1 MFSQYICGV
10 SQLICWYCVRAF
22 YVFIDVDHMFRVTC
36 AVLSRLSS
44 SNSTVKCYCIRRCF
58 LHATNSLHFATIE
71 TNNKFSTVVLR
82 RKIKLNL
89 EKAGK
94 DDDLK
99 VDMEELEKALKT
111 DEVSTNY
118 NENIRKLRGQVE
130 KGFREIF
137 TGKLAMVIVGV
148 SVILIIILSGLR
160 EKKMREL
167 ESERKQTI
175 GRARIGGSW
184 ELVDFD
190 GKLGGSEQLKG
201 NWLLLYFGFTHCP
214 DVCPDSIEKMVE
226 VVFISVDP
234 ERDTVERVKEYCAEF
249 SPKIKGY
256 TGSKEQVAKV
266 AKAFRVY
273 YSQGPKVDKDD
284 YIVDH
289 TVIMYLIDPDGEFH
303 DYYGQNRSAE
313 EISKIIKLKVFK
325 HDTMKKRKMASSAT
339 PKHYAVRIPKRN
351 GSRRYSILK
360 FNATLK
366 IDPGKWA
373 TADYN
378 IRMAREDNK
387 EQAAASEIRQDY
399 GEGSEYGK
407 ALREEARRKKY
418 GLQLQTYQHDNQP
431 WMLSITD
438 SSSKERKFR
447 SIREGGAGE
456 HADYWVF
463 LKSGEEFHAYKIDE
477 WYQFMPF
484 STHRT
489 LDIDQ
494 AEERFR
500 ERNRVMNQF
509 ALKAQI
515 QQQLKAMDE
524 DGEQMIKTTKSLKIK
539 DEASSDENSD
549 GEKGDDEDDAPGRS
563 LKPKSSKLAVRAR
576 KDKRQ
581 RVENADEVAAYESD
595 DGDDEG
601 REYDYM
607 SDSGSESDRDAIPME
622 QKVDEAMVAVGDETG
637 LKKLIGDDFSDTD
650 SSDVDG
656 SSTDSSGS
664 DSDDPDKEIN
674 SAIFLPVKKAPEEP
688 LPSARKRPLE
698 NATLADAEAK
708 KIKTEQPIT
717 TPSALPA
724 QPTANQ
730 DGLNEETVRR
740 YLRRKPHTTKEL
752 LSKIKSKCGD
762 MEKSEIVQKLAAI
775 LKRIEP
781 HQFKQKHGKKEVL
794 FFSLNNNLA

>member
-1 MFSQYICGV
+1 M
-10 SQLICWYCVRAF
+10 
-22 YVFIDVDHMFRVTC
+22 
-36 AVLSRLSS
+36 SS
-44 SNSTVKCYCIRRCF
+44 PAI
-58 LHATNSLHFATIE
+58 
-71 TNNKFSTVVLR
+71 
-82 RKIKLNL
+82 
-89 EKAGK
+89 
-94 DDDLK
+94 
-99 VDMEELEKALKT
+99 
-111 DEVSTNY
+111 
-118 NENIRKLRGQVE
+118 
-130 KGFREIF
+130 
-137 TGKLAMVIVGV
+137 
-148 SVILIIILSGLR
+148 
-160 EKKMREL
+160 
-167 ESERKQTI
+167 
-175 GRARIGGSW
+175 
-184 ELVDFD
+184 
-190 GKLGGSEQLKG
+190 
-201 NWLLLYFGFTHCP
+201 
-214 DVCPDSIEKMVE
+214 
-226 VVFISVDP
+226 
-234 ERDTVERVKEYCAEF
+234 
-249 SPKIKGY
+249 
-256 TGSKEQVAKV
+256 
-266 AKAFRVY
+266 
-273 YSQGPKVDKDD
+273 
-284 YIVDH
+284 
-289 TVIMYLIDPDGEFH
+289 
-303 DYYGQNRSAE
+303 
-313 EISKIIKLKVFK
+313 
-325 HDTMKKRKMASSAT
+325 

-351 GSRRYSILK
+351 GFRRYSILK
-360 FNATLK
+360 FNGTLK
-366 IDPGKWA
+366 VDPGKWA
-373 TADYN
+373 TADCS

-387 EQAAASEIRQDY
+387 EQAAANEIRQDY

-418 GLQLQTYQHDNQP
+418 GRQLQAYQHDNQP

-438 SSSKERKFR
+438 SSTKERKFR

-463 LKSGEEFHAYKIDE
+463 LKSGEEFHAYKVDE
-477 WYQFMPF
+477 WYQFVPF

-515 QQQLKAMDE
+515 QQQLRVMDE

-539 DEASSDENSD
+539 DEDSADENSD
-549 GEKGDDEDDAPGRS
+549 GEKGDDEDDAPFGS
-563 LKPKSSKLAVRAR
+563 LQSKKNSKLAGRVR

-607 SDSGSESDRDAIPME
+607 SDSGSESDRDAISME

-637 LKKLIGDDFSDTD
+637 LKKLIGDEFSDTD
-650 SSDVDG
+650 SSDVDDITKKLLSAVEDDDG
-656 SSTDSSGS
+656 DEIKKQFIDVDERDSSGS

-674 SAIFLPVKKAPEEP
+674 SAIFLPVKKAPEEQP
-688 LPSARKRPLE
+688 SSSSARKRPLE
-698 NATLADAEAK
+698 NTTLADTEAK
-708 KIKTEQPIT
+708 KIKTEQSLTAMSISPT
-717 TPSALPA
+717 

>member
-1 MFSQYICGV
+1 
-10 SQLICWYCVRAF
+10 
-22 YVFIDVDHMFRVTC
+22 
-36 AVLSRLSS
+36 
-44 SNSTVKCYCIRRCF
+44 
-58 LHATNSLHFATIE
+58 
-71 TNNKFSTVVLR
+71 
-82 RKIKLNL
+82 
-89 EKAGK
+89 
-94 DDDLK
+94 
-99 VDMEELEKALKT
+99 
-111 DEVSTNY
+111 
-118 NENIRKLRGQVE
+118 
-130 KGFREIF
+130 
-137 TGKLAMVIVGV
+137 
-148 SVILIIILSGLR
+148 
-160 EKKMREL
+160 
-167 ESERKQTI
+167 
-175 GRARIGGSW
+175 
-184 ELVDFD
+184 
-190 GKLGGSEQLKG
+190 
-201 NWLLLYFGFTHCP
+201 
-214 DVCPDSIEKMVE
+214 
-226 VVFISVDP
+226 
-234 ERDTVERVKEYCAEF
+234 
-249 SPKIKGY
+249 
-256 TGSKEQVAKV
+256 
-266 AKAFRVY
+266 
-273 YSQGPKVDKDD
+273 
-284 YIVDH
+284 
-289 TVIMYLIDPDGEFH
+289 
-303 DYYGQNRSAE
+303 
-313 EISKIIKLKVFK
+313 
-325 HDTMKKRKMASSAT
+325 MAAPAT
-339 PKHYAVRIPKRN
+339 PKHYTVRIPKRN
-351 GSRRYSILK
+351 GSRRYSVLK
-360 FNATLK
+360 FNGTLK

-373 TADYN
+373 TADYS

-387 EQAAASEIRQDY
+387 EQAAANEIRQDY

-418 GLQLQTYQHDNQP
+418 GRQFQTYQHDNQP
-431 WMLSITD
+431 WVLNITD
-438 SSSKERKFR
+438 SSTKERRFR

-463 LKSGEEFHAYKIDE
+463 LKSGEEFHAYKVDE

-549 GEKGDDEDDAPGRS
+549 GEKGDDEDDTPIGS
-563 LKPKSSKLAVRAR
+563 SKPKKNSKPAARAR

-607 SDSGSESDRDAIPME
+607 SDSGSESDRDAVPME

-650 SSDVDG
+650 SSDMDDTTKKLLSAVEDDDGDDIKKQFIDVDERG
-656 SSTDSSGS
+656 KLSLKIHSSGS

-674 SAIFLPVKKAPEEP
+674 SAIFLPVKKTLEEP
-688 LPSARKRPLE
+688 QSSTRKRPLE
-698 NATLADAEAK
+698 NVSLADNEAK
-708 KIKTEQPIT
+708 RIKTEQTFTAPSVSPTQST
-717 TPSALPA
+717 T
-724 QPTANQ
+724 NQ
-730 DGLNEETVRR
+730 DSLNEETVRR

>member
-1 MFSQYICGV
+1 M
-10 SQLICWYCVRAF
+10 
-22 YVFIDVDHMFRVTC
+22 
-36 AVLSRLSS
+36 SS
-44 SNSTVKCYCIRRCF
+44 PAI
-58 LHATNSLHFATIE
+58 
-71 TNNKFSTVVLR
+71 
-82 RKIKLNL
+82 
-89 EKAGK
+89 
-94 DDDLK
+94 
-99 VDMEELEKALKT
+99 
-111 DEVSTNY
+111 
-118 NENIRKLRGQVE
+118 
-130 KGFREIF
+130 
-137 TGKLAMVIVGV
+137 
-148 SVILIIILSGLR
+148 
-160 EKKMREL
+160 
-167 ESERKQTI
+167 
-175 GRARIGGSW
+175 
-184 ELVDFD
+184 
-190 GKLGGSEQLKG
+190 
-201 NWLLLYFGFTHCP
+201 
-214 DVCPDSIEKMVE
+214 
-226 VVFISVDP
+226 
-234 ERDTVERVKEYCAEF
+234 
-249 SPKIKGY
+249 
-256 TGSKEQVAKV
+256 
-266 AKAFRVY
+266 
-273 YSQGPKVDKDD
+273 
-284 YIVDH
+284 
-289 TVIMYLIDPDGEFH
+289 
-303 DYYGQNRSAE
+303 
-313 EISKIIKLKVFK
+313 
-325 HDTMKKRKMASSAT
+325 
-339 PKHYAVRIPKRN
+339 PKHYTVRIPKRS
-351 GSRRYSILK
+351 GFRRYSILK
-360 FNATLK
+360 FNGTLK

-387 EQAAASEIRQDY
+387 EQAAVNEIRQDY

-418 GLQLQTYQHDNQP
+418 GRQLQTYQHDNQP
-431 WMLSITD
+431 WVLTITD
-438 SSSKERKFR
+438 SSTKERKFR

-463 LKSGEEFHAYKIDE
+463 LKSGEEFHAYKVDE

-515 QQQLKAMDE
+515 QQQLRAMDE

-549 GEKGDDEDDAPGRS
+549 GEKGDDEDDAPVGS
-563 LKPKSSKLAVRAR
+563 LKPKKNSKPTGRAQ

-607 SDSGSESDRDAIPME
+607 SDSGSESDRDTVPME
-622 QKVDEAMVAVGDETG
+622 QKVDEAMVAVGDEIG
-637 LKKLIGDDFSDTD
+637 LKKLIGDDFSDSD
-650 SSDVDG
+650 SSDVD
-656 SSTDSSGS
+656 DINSSGS

-674 SAIFLPVKKAPEEP
+674 SAIFLPVKKALEEP
-688 LPSARKRPLE
+688 SSSARKRPLE
-698 NATLADAEAK
+698 NATLADNEVK
-708 KIKTEQPIT
+708 KIKTEQSLTASLDSIQPI
-717 TPSALPA
+717 
-724 QPTANQ
+724 ANQ

-794 FFSLNNNLA
+794 FFSLNNNLG

>member
-1 MFSQYICGV
+1 MLAS
-10 SQLICWYCVRAF
+10 LICQVNEANEKRINKENKTHTQRTKHYNGNDTTNSLIPKIF
-22 YVFIDVDHMFRVTC
+22 HSMFRVTC
-36 AVLSRLSS
+36 ALLSRFLP
-44 SNSTVKCYCIRRCF
+44 SNSSRQCYCIRRYF
-58 LHATNSLHFATIE
+58 FHATNSLRFASTRSDINNDKKE
-71 TNNKFSTVVLR
+71 TVGN
-82 RKIKLNL
+82 
-89 EKAGK
+89 
-94 DDDLK
+94 DDLK
-99 VDMEELEKALKT
+99 VDMADLEEALKK
-111 DEVSTNY
+111 DEMPRY
-118 NENIRKLRGQVE
+118 DENFRKLKRQKRE
-130 KGFREIF
+130 MREIF
-137 TGKLAMVIVGV
+137 TGKLAMIMVGV
-148 SVILIIILSGLR
+148 SIILVIILSGMR
-160 EKKMREL
+160 EKVVEIL
-167 ESERKQTI
+167 EKSE
-175 GRARIGGSW
+175 
-184 ELVDFD
+184 
-190 GKLGGSEQLKG
+190 
-201 NWLLLYFGFTHCP
+201 
-214 DVCPDSIEKMVE
+214 EKIK
-226 VVFISVDP
+226 VVPVFVSVDP
-234 ERDTVERVKEYCAEF
+234 ERDTVKRVKEYCAEF

-256 TGSKEQVAKV
+256 TGSKEQVDKV

-273 YSQGPKVDKDD
+273 YSQGPKATGND

-289 TVIMYLIDPDGEFH
+289 TVIMYLIDPDGDFH
-303 DYYGQNRSAE
+303 DYYGQNRSAQ
-313 EISKIIKLKVFK
+313 EIAKIIKLK
-325 HDTMKKRKMASSAT
+325 MASPAT

-351 GSRRYSILK
+351 GCRRYSILK
-360 FNATLK
+360 FNSALK

-373 TADYN
+373 TADYS

-387 EQAAASEIRQDY
+387 EQAAANEIRQEY

-418 GLQLQTYQHDNQP
+418 GRQLQAYQHDNQP
-431 WMLSITD
+431 WVLSITD
-438 SSSKERKFR
+438 SSTKERKFR

-463 LKSGEEFHAYKIDE
+463 LKSGEEFHAYKVDE

-515 QQQLKAMDE
+515 QQQLRAMDE

-549 GEKGDDEDDAPGRS
+549 GEKGDDEDDAPTGS
-563 LKPKSSKLAVRAR
+563 LKQKKNSKSTGRVR

-607 SDSGSESDRDAIPME
+607 SDSGSESDRDAVPME
-622 QKVDEAMVAVGDETG
+622 QKVDEAMVAVGDEAG

-650 SSDVDG
+650 SSDVDDTTKKLLSAVEDDDADEIKKQFIDVDERG
-656 SSTDSSGS
+656 KLLLEIYLFIYYSSGS

-674 SAIFLPVKKAPEEP
+674 SAIFLPVKKTLEEP
-688 LPSARKRPLE
+688 SSSLTRKRPLE
-698 NATLADAEAK
+698 NATLTDTEAK
-708 KIKTEQPIT
+708 KIKTEQSLT
-717 TPSALPA
+717 TPSVTSA
-724 QPTANQ
+724 QPVTSQ
-730 DGLNEETVRR
+730 DGLSEETVRR

-781 HQFKQKHGKKEVL
+781 HQFKQKHGKKEVDRKRL
-794 FFSLNNNLA
+794 LPVVPVDIFDFCMQEVHSN

>member
-1 MFSQYICGV
+1 
-10 SQLICWYCVRAF
+10 
-22 YVFIDVDHMFRVTC
+22 MFRITC
-36 AVLSRLSS
+36 TVLSRLSA
-44 SNSTVKCYCIRRCF
+44 SNSTSQCYCIRRCF
-58 LHATNSLHFATIE
+58 LHVTNSLRFAAIE
-71 TNNKFSTVVLR
+71 TDNTNEKKNAR
-82 RKIKLNL
+82 RN
-89 EKAGK
+89 
-94 DDDLK
+94 DDLK
-99 VDMEELEKALKT
+99 VDMEELEKALKK
-111 DEVSTNY
+111 DELSTNHK
-118 NENIRKLRGQVE
+118 ENIRKLREQKRGI
-130 KGFREIF
+130 REIF
-137 TGKLAMVIVGV
+137 TGKLAMIVVGV
-148 SVILIIILSGLR
+148 SVILVIVLSGLR

-175 GRARIGGSW
+175 GKARIGGSW

-214 DVCPDSIEKMVE
+214 DVVEILEKSE
-226 VVFISVDP
+226 EKIRIIPVFISVDP
-234 ERDTVERVKEYCAEF
+234 ERDTVKRVKEYCSEF

-273 YSQGPKVDKDD
+273 YSQGPKADGND

-289 TVIMYLIDPDGEFH
+289 TVIMYLIDPDGDFH
-303 DYYGQNRSAE
+303 DYYVSASISGQNRSAQ
-313 EISKIIKLKVFK
+313 EIAKIIKLK
-325 HDTMKKRKMASSAT
+325 MASPAT
-339 PKHYAVRIPKRN
+339 PKHYTVRIPKRN
-351 GSRRYSILK
+351 ECRRYSILK
-360 FNATLK
+360 FNGALK
-366 IDPGKWA
+366 VDPSKWA
-373 TADYN
+373 AADYS

-387 EQAAASEIRQDY
+387 EQSATNEICQEY

-418 GLQLQTYQHDNQP
+418 GRQLQTYQHDNQP

-463 LKSGEEFHAYKIDE
+463 LKSGEEFHAYKVDE
-477 WYQFMPF
+477 WYQFMPL

-549 GEKGDDEDDAPGRS
+549 GEKGDDEDDAPVGS
-563 LKPKSSKLAVRAR
+563 LKPKKVKFIQNPKSTARAR
-576 KDKRQ
+576 RDKRQ

-650 SSDVDG
+650 SSDVDDTTKKLL
-656 SSTDSSGS
+656 SSMEDDDGDEIKKHFIDVDERDSSGS

-674 SAIFLPVKKAPEEP
+674 SAIFLPVKKTPEES
-688 LPSARKRPLE
+688 LSSARKRPLE
-698 NATLADAEAK
+698 NATLADTETK
-708 KIKTEQPIT
+708 KIKTEPIM
-717 TPSALPA
+717 TPSASPA
-724 QPTANQ
+724 QPAINQ

-752 LSKIKSKCGD
+752 LSKIKSKCGE

>member
-1 MFSQYICGV
+1 
-10 SQLICWYCVRAF
+10 
-22 YVFIDVDHMFRVTC
+22 
-36 AVLSRLSS
+36 
-44 SNSTVKCYCIRRCF
+44 
-58 LHATNSLHFATIE
+58 
-71 TNNKFSTVVLR
+71 
-82 RKIKLNL
+82 
-89 EKAGK
+89 
-94 DDDLK
+94 
-99 VDMEELEKALKT
+99 
-111 DEVSTNY
+111 
-118 NENIRKLRGQVE
+118 
-130 KGFREIF
+130 
-137 TGKLAMVIVGV
+137 
-148 SVILIIILSGLR
+148 
-160 EKKMREL
+160 
-167 ESERKQTI
+167 
-175 GRARIGGSW
+175 
-184 ELVDFD
+184 
-190 GKLGGSEQLKG
+190 
-201 NWLLLYFGFTHCP
+201 
-214 DVCPDSIEKMVE
+214 
-226 VVFISVDP
+226 
-234 ERDTVERVKEYCAEF
+234 
-249 SPKIKGY
+249 
-256 TGSKEQVAKV
+256 
-266 AKAFRVY
+266 
-273 YSQGPKVDKDD
+273 
-284 YIVDH
+284 
-289 TVIMYLIDPDGEFH
+289 
-303 DYYGQNRSAE
+303 
-313 EISKIIKLKVFK
+313 
-325 HDTMKKRKMASSAT
+325 MASPVA

-351 GSRRYSILK
+351 GSRRYSVLK
-360 FNATLK
+360 FNGTLK

-373 TADYN
+373 TADYSV
-378 IRMAREDNK
+378 RMAREDNK
-387 EQAAASEIRQDY
+387 EQAAANEIRQEY

-418 GLQLQTYQHDNQP
+418 GRQLQTYQHDNQP

-438 SSSKERKFR
+438 STSKERKFR

-463 LKSGEEFHAYKIDE
+463 LKSGEEFHAYKVDE
-477 WYQFMPF
+477 WYQFMPS

-549 GEKGDDEDDAPGRS
+549 GEKGDDEDDTPTGS
-563 LKPKSSKLAVRAR
+563 SKPKKSSKSTGRVR

-607 SDSGSESDRDAIPME
+607 SDSGSESDRDAVPME

-637 LKKLIGDDFSDTD
+637 LKKLIGDDLSDTD
-650 SSDVDG
+650 SSDVDDTTKKLL
-656 SSTDSSGS
+656 SSVEDDDGDEIKKQFIDVDERDSSGS
-664 DSDDPDKEIN
+664 DSDDPDKEMN
-674 SAIFLPVKKAPEEP
+674 SAIFLPVKKTPEEP
-688 LPSARKRPLE
+688 QLSVRKRPLE
-698 NATLADAEAK
+698 DAAVQDTEAK
-708 KIKTEQPIT
+708 KARSEQPTMT
-717 TPSALPA
+717 TVSTAQSA
-724 QPTANQ
+724 ANQ

>member
-1 MFSQYICGV
+1 
-10 SQLICWYCVRAF
+10 
-22 YVFIDVDHMFRVTC
+22 
-36 AVLSRLSS
+36 
-44 SNSTVKCYCIRRCF
+44 
-58 LHATNSLHFATIE
+58 
-71 TNNKFSTVVLR
+71 
-82 RKIKLNL
+82 
-89 EKAGK
+89 
-94 DDDLK
+94 
-99 VDMEELEKALKT
+99 
-111 DEVSTNY
+111 
-118 NENIRKLRGQVE
+118 
-130 KGFREIF
+130 
-137 TGKLAMVIVGV
+137 
-148 SVILIIILSGLR
+148 
-160 EKKMREL
+160 
-167 ESERKQTI
+167 
-175 GRARIGGSW
+175 
-184 ELVDFD
+184 
-190 GKLGGSEQLKG
+190 
-201 NWLLLYFGFTHCP
+201 
-214 DVCPDSIEKMVE
+214 
-226 VVFISVDP
+226 
-234 ERDTVERVKEYCAEF
+234 
-249 SPKIKGY
+249 
-256 TGSKEQVAKV
+256 
-266 AKAFRVY
+266 
-273 YSQGPKVDKDD
+273 
-284 YIVDH
+284 
-289 TVIMYLIDPDGEFH
+289 
-303 DYYGQNRSAE
+303 
-313 EISKIIKLKVFK
+313 
-325 HDTMKKRKMASSAT
+325 MASLAT
-339 PKHYAVRIPKRN
+339 PKHYTVRIPKRN
-351 GSRRYSILK
+351 ECRRYSILK
-360 FNATLK
+360 FNGALK
-366 IDPGKWA
+366 IDPSKWA
-373 TADYN
+373 TADYSL
-378 IRMAREDNK
+378 RMAREDNK
-387 EQAAASEIRQDY
+387 EQAAINEIRQEY

-418 GLQLQTYQHDNQP
+418 GRQLQTYQHDNQP

-463 LKSGEEFHAYKIDE
+463 LKSGEEFHAYKVDE
-477 WYQFMPF
+477 WYQFMPL

-549 GEKGDDEDDAPGRS
+549 GEKGDDEDDAPVRN
-563 LKPKSSKLAVRAR
+563 LKPKKNPKSAARAR

-607 SDSGSESDRDAIPME
+607 SDSGSESDRDAVPME

-650 SSDVDG
+650 SSDVDDTTKKLL
-656 SSTDSSGS
+656 SSMEDDDGDEIKKHFIDVDERDSSGS

-674 SAIFLPVKKAPEEP
+674 SAIFLPVKKTPEES
-688 LPSARKRPLE
+688 LSSARKRPLE
-698 NATLADAEAK
+698 NATLTDTEAK
-708 KIKTEQPIT
+708 KIKIEPIM
-717 TPSALPA
+717 TPSASPTQPA
-724 QPTANQ
+724 INQ

>member
-1 MFSQYICGV
+1 M
-10 SQLICWYCVRAF
+10 
-22 YVFIDVDHMFRVTC
+22 
-36 AVLSRLSS
+36 
-44 SNSTVKCYCIRRCF
+44 
-58 LHATNSLHFATIE
+58 
-71 TNNKFSTVVLR
+71 
-82 RKIKLNL
+82 
-89 EKAGK
+89 
-94 DDDLK
+94 
-99 VDMEELEKALKT
+99 
-111 DEVSTNY
+111 
-118 NENIRKLRGQVE
+118 
-130 KGFREIF
+130 
-137 TGKLAMVIVGV
+137 
-148 SVILIIILSGLR
+148 
-160 EKKMREL
+160 
-167 ESERKQTI
+167 
-175 GRARIGGSW
+175 
-184 ELVDFD
+184 
-190 GKLGGSEQLKG
+190 
-201 NWLLLYFGFTHCP
+201 
-214 DVCPDSIEKMVE
+214 
-226 VVFISVDP
+226 
-234 ERDTVERVKEYCAEF
+234 
-249 SPKIKGY
+249 
-256 TGSKEQVAKV
+256 
-266 AKAFRVY
+266 
-273 YSQGPKVDKDD
+273 
-284 YIVDH
+284 
-289 TVIMYLIDPDGEFH
+289 
-303 DYYGQNRSAE
+303 
-313 EISKIIKLKVFK
+313 
-325 HDTMKKRKMASSAT
+325 SSAT
-339 PKHYAVRIPKRN
+339 IPKHYAVRIPKRN
-351 GSRRYSILK
+351 GSKRYSILK
-360 FNATLK
+360 FNGALK

-373 TADYN
+373 TADYS

-387 EQAAASEIRQDY
+387 EQAAANEIRQDY

-418 GLQLQTYQHDNQP
+418 GRQLQTYQHDNQP
-431 WMLSITD
+431 WVLTITD
-438 SSSKERKFR
+438 SNTKERKFR

-463 LKSGEEFHAYKIDE
+463 LKSGEEFHAYKVDE
-477 WYQFMPF
+477 WHQFMPF

-500 ERNRVMNQF
+500 ERDRVMNQF

-515 QQQLKAMDE
+515 QQQLRAMDE

-549 GEKGDDEDDAPGRS
+549 GEKGDDEDDAPVGS
-563 LKPKSSKLAVRAR
+563 LKPKKHLKPASRIL

-650 SSDVDG
+650 SSDVDDITKKLLAVEDDEG
-656 SSTDSSGS
+656 DELKKQFIDVDERDSSGS

-674 SAIFLPVKKAPEEP
+674 SAIFLPVKKSLEEP
-688 LPSARKRPLE
+688 SSSTARKRPLE
-698 NATLADAEAK
+698 DGSLADTDAK
-708 KIKTEQPIT
+708 KIKIEQSHTAPLT
-717 TPSALPA
+717 SST
-724 QPTANQ
+724 QPTTNQ

>member
-1 MFSQYICGV
+1 
-10 SQLICWYCVRAF
+10 
-22 YVFIDVDHMFRVTC
+22 
-36 AVLSRLSS
+36 
-44 SNSTVKCYCIRRCF
+44 
-58 LHATNSLHFATIE
+58 
-71 TNNKFSTVVLR
+71 
-82 RKIKLNL
+82 
-89 EKAGK
+89 
-94 DDDLK
+94 
-99 VDMEELEKALKT
+99 
-111 DEVSTNY
+111 
-118 NENIRKLRGQVE
+118 
-130 KGFREIF
+130 
-137 TGKLAMVIVGV
+137 
-148 SVILIIILSGLR
+148 
-160 EKKMREL
+160 
-167 ESERKQTI
+167 
-175 GRARIGGSW
+175 
-184 ELVDFD
+184 
-190 GKLGGSEQLKG
+190 
-201 NWLLLYFGFTHCP
+201 
-214 DVCPDSIEKMVE
+214 
-226 VVFISVDP
+226 
-234 ERDTVERVKEYCAEF
+234 
-249 SPKIKGY
+249 
-256 TGSKEQVAKV
+256 
-266 AKAFRVY
+266 
-273 YSQGPKVDKDD
+273 
-284 YIVDH
+284 
-289 TVIMYLIDPDGEFH
+289 
-303 DYYGQNRSAE
+303 
-313 EISKIIKLKVFK
+313 
-325 HDTMKKRKMASSAT
+325 
-339 PKHYAVRIPKRN
+339 
-351 GSRRYSILK
+351 
-360 FNATLK
+360 
-366 IDPGKWA
+366 
-373 TADYN
+373 
-378 IRMAREDNK
+378 MAREDNK

-563 LKPKSSKLAVRAR
+563 LKPKKSSKLAVRAR

-656 SSTDSSGS
+656 SSTAKKLFSLVEDDDGDEIKKQFIDVDERDSSGS